1 MEQQHIALAYCIDN
15 VQLAEKIAQELSS
28 VGHAPQHY
36 YGSKSS
42 PEKPLFDQL
51 ESHSGPILLLITDNF
66 LRSAQCMVNGR
77 EFMQDNREVVLSIV
91 AEGIRQDEARN
102 AYAVPT
108 QFERISDIIQYI
120 NYWQDQYLDLRR
132 QKRELEDQIDE
143 DTFNEYLRSVR
154 AISGETSEFLR
165 LLRNS
170 EHLTYEELDET
181 HYEAIFR
188 FIGDMSSWE
197 KLKKARVA
205 RVMEPVP
212 ADAVESSSRSEPLEE
227 EPPVDLREIPGMDQ
241 LIAHEAEVEDEMV
254 PDEPDEEIVMD
265 SEESEVEA
273 IEESVVEEVIPSESA
288 EVNHNGSHYT
298 LEEEEEEEETMDT
311 IDPNYILENLHD
323 WVSGGQT
330 EKAIQELRQAL
341 EQHPEHLAMRYQLA
355 HLLVQHEDDFNEARH
370 QLATLLKYDS
380 KHTGAL
386 FLSGELSEI
395 EEDFD
400 EAVGFYQDVAAIDSK
415 FPEVHYRL
423 GLILAHQFEDTQDHA
438 ISEFQQAIAQDPDNA
453 DAHYQYGM
461 LLNEHQNAPE
471 AAGNEFKE
479 TLRLQPNH
487 PFAFYDL
494 ALIYHSQGN
503 MEQAKEAYLQAKQ
516 LNPEVETRENDLAF
530 GVTVLQAPTAAE
542 TQVEI
547 EAEVETEVP
556 AEESIP
562 ETETPQAV
570 EEEPITEAPAVE
582 AIAAVDIPVATTERS
597 SNELTIERDAL
608 AALKENIFRLEEM
621 IKARDD
627 EQEKLKQQRP
637 GSGKTV
643 LVTGATSGIGKA
655 TAEIFAQNGFRVI
668 ITGRRS
674 ERLEAIEKEMQ
685 EEFQIDVHSLNFDVR
700 RVEEVENAINN
711 LPEEWKNI
719 DILINNAGKAKG
731 LDPIHQ
737 GRLEHWEEMIDTNIK
752 GLLYL
757 TRAVSPSMVAREQGQ
772 IINICSTAGKEV
784 YPNGNV
790 YCATKHAVDALTKAI
805 RLDLHSFN
813 IRVGQIAPAHVEET
827 EFAEVRFD
835 GDKERGAK
843 VYENFQPLTSSDVA
857 EAIYF
862 MATRPAHVNVQD
874 VVLLGTQQAS
884 STVIDRSGR

>member
-15 VQLAEKIAQELSS
+15 VQLAEELAQELSS

-36 YGSKSS
+36 YGSKKS

-51 ESHSGPILLLITDNF
+51 ASHSGPILLLVTDNF
-66 LRSAQCMVNGR
+66 LRSAQCMANGR
-77 EFMQDNREVVLSIV
+77 EFMQDNRDAVLPIV
-91 AEGIRQDEARN
+91 ADGVRQDESRTPQT
-102 AYAVPT
+102 VPT

-132 QKRELEDQIDE
+132 QKRELEDEINE
-143 DTFNEYLRSVR
+143 TSFNDHLRTVR

-165 LLRNS
+165 LLRNT
-170 EHLTYEELDET
+170 EHVTYEELNEE
-181 HYEAIFR
+181 HYEHIFR

-205 RVMEPVP
+205 KVMERVPVEA
-212 ADAVESSSRSEPLEE
+212 ADTELVE
-227 EPPVDLREIPGMDQ
+227 EPPVSEEE
-241 LIAHEAEVEDEMV
+241 HEAHPELPDASGPDEIV
-254 PDEPDEEIVMD
+254 PDEPEDEIVTD
-265 SEESEVEA
+265 TTAHQETTDA
-273 IEESVVEEVIPSESA
+273 GVEEEGETKEIPSASEPDPIPL
-288 EVNHNGSHYT
+288 NGALHT
-298 LEEEEEEEETMDT
+298 EEELAEEEETMEQEAAEPEETDAAA
-311 IDPNYILENLHD
+311 DPDFILENLHD

-330 EKAIQELRQAL
+330 EEAISQLRKGL

-355 HLLVQHEDDFNEARH
+355 HLLVQHEDDFTEARQ
-370 QLATLLKYDS
+370 QLAALLKYDS

-400 EAVGFYQDVAAIDSK
+400 EAVGFYQDVAAIDSRY
-415 FPEVHYRL
+415 PEVHYRL

-438 ISEFQQAIAQDPDNA
+438 ITEFRQAIAQDPENA

-461 LLNEHQNAPE
+461 LLNEHQE
-471 AAGNEFKE
+471 ALDAAAHEFNE

-487 PFAFYDL
+487 PFAYYDL
-494 ALIYHSQGN
+494 AIIYHTQGE
-503 MEQAKEAYLQAKQ
+503 MEKAQEAYLKAKA
-516 LNPEVETRENDLAF
+516 LNPEVETPENDLAF
-530 GVTVLQAPTAAE
+530 GLTAAE
-542 TQVEI
+542 
-547 EAEVETEVP
+547 EASPKADASENGLETEVTDQNTTA
-556 AEESIP
+556 AEE
-562 ETETPQAV
+562 ETPRIL
-570 EEEPITEAPAVE
+570 PTELSDDTDLAE
-582 AIAAVDIPVATTERS
+582 ATTEKSDRD
-597 SNELTIERDAL
+597 LLIERDAL

-621 IKARDD
+621 IKARD
-627 EQEKLKQQRP
+627 EEKEKLKQQRP
-637 GSGKTV
+637 GNGKTV

-655 TAEIFAQNGFRVI
+655 TAEVFAQNGFRLI

-674 ERLEAIEKEMQ
+674 ERLENIKNELQ
-685 EEFQIDVHSLNFDVR
+685 EAFEVDIHELNFDVR
-700 RVEEVENAINN
+700 DIKEVENAINN
-711 LPEEWKNI
+711 LPEDWKNI

-731 LDPIHQ
+731 LDPVHE
-737 GRLEHWEEMIDTNIK
+737 GRLEHWEEMIDTNLK

-757 TRAVSPSMVAREQGQ
+757 TRAVSPAMVERREGQ
-772 IINICSTAGKEV
+772 IINVCSTAGKEV

-790 YCATKHAVDALTKAI
+790 YCATKHAVDALTKAM
-805 RLDLHSFN
+805 RLDLHSYN
-813 IRVGQIAPAHVEET
+813 IRVGQVAPAHVEET

-835 GDKERGAK
+835 GDKDRGDK
-843 VYENFQPLTSSDVA
+843 VYEGFQPLRAADVA

>member
-1 MEQQHIALAYCIDN
+1 MEN
-15 VQLAEKIAQELSS
+15 
-28 VGHAPQHY
+28 
-36 YGSKSS
+36 
-42 PEKPLFDQL
+42 
-51 ESHSGPILLLITDNF
+51 HSGPILLLVTDNF

-77 EFMQDNREVVLSIV
+77 EFMQDNRDAVLPIV
-91 AEGIRQDEARN
+91 ADGVRQDESRN

-132 QKRELEDQIDE
+132 QKRELEDEIDE
-143 DTFNEYLRSVR
+143 ETFSDHLRSVR

-165 LLRNS
+165 LLRNT
-170 EHLTYEELDET
+170 EHVTYEELEET
-181 HYEAIFR
+181 DYEMIFR
-188 FIGDMSSWE
+188 FIGDINGWE
-197 KLKKARVA
+197 KLKKARA
-205 RVMEPVP
+205 SRVMDRVP
-212 ADAVESSSRSEPLEE
+212 AEAVEAASNRNSEPMDD
-227 EPPVDLREIPGMDQ
+227 EPPVDIQDIPGMDM
-241 LIAHEAEVEDEMV
+241 LPDDPEEEIEDDGDLV
-254 PDEPDEEIVMD
+254 PDETEEEIVSD
-265 SEESEVEA
+265 TSYQIEEEVEE
-273 IEESVVEEVIPSESA
+273 IEEEIEEHILVEDDIPAESSSGP
-288 EVNHNGSHYT
+288 EEIHQNGAVYAT
-298 LEEEEEEEETMDT
+298 EEEEEEEDEEEELVSAL
-311 IDPNYILENLHD
+311 DPNYILENLHD

-330 EKAIQELRQAL
+330 EKAIAELQNAL
-341 EQHPEHLAMRYQLA
+341 QQHPEHLAMRYQLA
-355 HLLVQHEDDFNEARH
+355 HLLVQHEDDFSEARS

-438 ISEFQQAIAQDPDNA
+438 MMEFRQAIAQHPENA
-453 DAHYQYGM
+453 DAHYQYAM
-461 LLNEHQNAPE
+461 LLNEHQKALD
-471 AAGNEFKE
+471 AAAIEFME

-487 PFAFYDL
+487 PFAYYDL
-494 ALIYHSQGN
+494 AILYHTQGN
-503 MEQAKEAYLQAKQ
+503 LEKAQEAYLKAKA
-516 LNPEVETRENDLAF
+516 LNPEVETPENDLAF
-530 GVTVLQAPTAAE
+530 GLTA
-542 TQVEI
+542 
-547 EAEVETEVP
+547 P
-556 AEESIP
+556 AEP
-562 ETETPQAV
+562 EPVAEEPVERIAV
-570 EEEPITEAPAVE
+570 EPKSQNGVVEEHIKENQEAAITTPASPENTVEMETTEATME
-582 AIAAVDIPVATTERS
+582 K
-597 SNELTIERDAL
+597 SNSELIIERDAL

-621 IKARDD
+621 IKARDE

-637 GSGKTV
+637 GNGKTV
-643 LVTGATSGIGKA
+643 MVTGATSGIGKA
-655 TAEIFAQNGFRVI
+655 TAEIFARNGFRVI

-674 ERLEAIEKEMQ
+674 DRLDAIEKGLQ
-685 EEFQIDVHSLNFDVR
+685 DEFHTDVHSLNFDVR
-700 RVEEVENAINN
+700 QVEAVENAINQ
-711 LPEEWKNI
+711 LPEDWKNI

-757 TRAVSPSMVAREQGQ
+757 TRAVSPYMVARQQGQ
-772 IINICSTAGKEV
+772 IINVCSTAGKEV

-790 YCATKHAVDALTKAI
+790 YCATKHAVDALTKAM
-805 RLDLHSFN
+805 RLDLHSYN
-813 IRVGQIAPAHVEET
+813 IRIGQVAPAHVEET

-843 VYENFQPLTSSDVA
+843 VYEGFQPLTSVDVA

-862 MATRPAHVNVQD
+862 MATRPTHVNIQD
-874 VVLLGTQQAS
+874 VVMLGTQQAS